1 MKYFVTI
8 IQSFHTLSTS
18 ARCYISTL
26 LFFLLFQFITDEGVE
41 LCGTL
46 SLNLEPLAKARRD
59 EAREIQAKMLFGDTE
74 IKATAIDVAT
84 KQTVKVSVNF
94 LNESNPKYI
103 TKL

>member
-1 MKYFVTI
+1 M
-8 IQSFHTLSTS
+8 
-18 ARCYISTL
+18 ARCYISTF